1 VIEIKLL
8 ESPFGLGLMHDT
20 LILEA
25 TRGREISATLVLAF
39 VQNELGYENVI
50 QNGSLGSVWEF
61 KRLRGFK

>member
-1 VIEIKLL
+1 
-8 ESPFGLGLMHDT
+8 MHDT

-25 TRGREISATLVLAF
+25 TRGREVSATLVLAF